1 MPKARFFKGVL
12 ASIKLEPQDGNQ
24 MSQTQCPICG
34 RKPKP
39 KANFCHFCGARLGA
53 KQELPITDSSGIISK
68 TESSIQSEKETE
80 VPITDG
86 VPAEV
91 EDALILRGK
100 LEALWQQKSAIEE
113 ELETLKV
120 RQLVG
125 ELSETKAKKQIEQ
138 VEAKLSP
145 ITKEI
150 KELEEKATTPLE
162 LLYQEHKTQEERLQ
176 RLRELKDSGEV
187 DKSIY
192 QRLANEYQN
201 KMDEITLQLGVE
213 LEKAHRW
220 LNRLEVQQQQLE
232 FDKETLQVRARIDE
246 ISKNE
251 VNKQLKDFEKELAKI
266 KAILVGLHAILAI
279 SPTPTKATT
288 ASKASQPIRKIKS
301 GKCPYCGNKI
311 SSDSKYCYL
320 CGRLITG

>member
-1 MPKARFFKGVL
+1 
-12 ASIKLEPQDGNQ
+12 
-24 MSQTQCPICG
+24 MSETQCPICG

-39 KANFCHFCGARLGA
+39 KANFCHFCGTRLSI
-53 KQELPITDSSGIISK
+53 KQESQTTKPSRVISKAKSSIPSEKGTKASITDA
-68 TESSIQSEKETE
+68 
-80 VPITDG
+80 

-91 EDALILRGK
+91 EAALILRGK
-100 LEALWQQKSAIEE
+100 LETLLQQKITIEE

-120 RQLVG
+120 KQLVG
-125 ELSETKAKKQIEQ
+125 ELSEAKAKKQIEQ
-138 VEAKLSP
+138 VEAKLAP

-176 RLRELKDSGEV
+176 RLRELNDSGEV
-187 DKSIY
+187 EKSVY
-192 QRLANEYQN
+192 QRLASEYQN
-201 KMDEITLQLGVE
+201 KINETALQLGAE

-220 LNRLEVQQQQLE
+220 LSQLEVQQQQLE

-246 ISKNE
+246 ISKSD

-266 KAILVGLHAILAI
+266 KAILEGLHAILAI
-279 SPTPTKATT
+279 SPAPTKAPTVP
-288 ASKASQPIRKIKS
+288 KATQPIRKIKS

-311 SSDSKYCYL
+311 SSDSRYCYL
-320 CGRLITG
+320 CGRLIVG